1 MTANELVDKL
11 ESVSI
16 RLLGKETEQAGRAII
31 LYRESAIMLRQQAK
45 EIEDLKNANR
55 FIQNFAE
62 EQHRRAIALENELDR
77 IVELYTDKAIESEQL
92 TKELALQR
100 LSDTIPYKD
109 LHQVVKNVLAQPM
122 RELTDEEIK
131 TIYYETGDLF
141 DFARAI
147 LKKAGEK

>member
-31 LYRESAIMLRQQAK
+31 LYRESAIMLQQQAK
-45 EIEDLKNANR
+45 EIEALK
-55 FIQNFAE
+55 
-62 EQHRRAIALENELDR
+62 
-77 IVELYTDKAIESEQL
+77 
-92 TKELALQR
+92 KEAALQR
-100 LSDTIPYKD
+100 LSDFTQEAENKPVAWMTENGTIFDELPPISGGLIPLYT
-109 LHQVVKNVLAQPM
+109 HPM
-122 RELTDEEIK
+122 RELTDEEIME
-131 TIYYETGDLF
+131 IYDREELYNIDEGQMYLKPI